1 MYVVPLDRGRG
12 VGRVILNALINEAR
26 ALSISRLVL
35 ETGVRQSEALALYQR
50 AGFSRI
56 APFGEYVGSPL
67 SVCLAKE
74 L

>member
-1 MYVVPLDRGRG
+1 
-12 VGRVILNALINEAR
+12 
-26 ALSISRLVL
+26 VL
-35 ETGVRQSEALALYQR
+35 ETGTRQAEAVAVYAR

-56 APFGEYVGSPL
+56 PPFGEYVGPL